1 MIDLSWLSAPLE
13 ALWTFF
19 PRREIVRNTHGGV
32 RWSLWRKPREV
43 RPGVRWYWP
52 LITDMEII
60 PTARQPTS
68 LPIQSLTTADGIE
81 VAVSG
86 TLACHVVNVL
96 LAIGEKNYDI
106 DETIGERGKVAIAKL
121 VMNSKYED
129 LLADDVEKQLTEVCR
144 AELRKYGVQ
153 VDNAALTDFTTCR
166 PLNLIGIPDPAQ
178 PQ

>member
-1 MIDLSWLSAPLE
+1 MDLSWLSE
-13 ALWTFF
+13 TMNALRAFF

-43 RPGVRWYWP
+43 KSGVRWYWP
-52 LITDMEII
+52 LITDMDII

-68 LPIQSLTTADGIE
+68 LPIQSLTTIDGTE

-86 TLACHVVNVL
+86 TLACHITNVL
-96 LAIGEKNYDI
+96 QAIGERNYDI
-106 DETIGERGKVAIAKL
+106 DETIAERAKVAIAKI

-129 LLADDVEKQLTEVCR
+129 LLVDDVEAALTNECRNQLR
-144 AELRKYGVQ
+144 RYGVQ

-166 PLNLIGIPDPAQ
+166 PLNLIGIPGPTVE
-178 PQ
+178 